1 MDGDNNNNNGQ
12 EQQLVEPPKE
22 PNSDNIDFDARL
34 QETLNKHLED
44 LNKRIDAIGLE
55 NRRLK
60 QEKRSLEV
68 TEELKKRNLDAS
80 LYDVVFD
87 NDPEITTMR
96 INIIDEVFKKYVNI
110 RVQEKVMER
119 LKACSYVPGG
129 GISNGFKTNSI
140 EDIIR
145 KG

>member
-1 MDGDNNNNNGQ
+1 MDGDNNNNN
-12 EQQLVEPPKE
+12 
-22 PNSDNIDFDARL
+22 DNMDFETKL
-34 QETLNKHLED
+34 QEALNKHLED
-44 LNKRIDAIGLE
+44 LNNKIDAIGLE
-55 NRRLK
+55 NKRLK

-87 NDPEITTMR
+87 NDPEVATMR
-96 INIIDEVFKKYVNI
+96 INIIDEVFKKDVDI
-110 RVQEKVMER
+110 RVQDKVMER
-119 LKACSYVPGG
+119 LKACSYVPGE

>member
-1 MDGDNNNNNGQ
+1 MDGDNNNNN
-12 EQQLVEPPKE
+12 
-22 PNSDNIDFDARL
+22 NDNMDFETKL
-34 QETLNKHLED
+34 QEALNKHLED
-44 LNKRIDAIGLE
+44 LNNKIDAIGLE
-55 NRRLK
+55 NKRLK

-87 NDPEITTMR
+87 NDPEVATMR
-96 INIIDEVFKKYVNI
+96 INIIDEVFKKDVDI
-110 RVQEKVMER
+110 RVQDKVMER
-119 LKACSYVPGG
+119 LKECSYVPGG